1 MVDRIKTA
9 LEALDEVISELED
22 KIGFDKNGRRD
33 ELKKVADSI
42 KQSRSREAALLANA
56 QKVASR
62 LDQAIEHVESI
73 LRH

>member
-1 MVDRIKTA
+1 MERLKSA
-9 LEALDEVISELED
+9 LEALDERIYDLED
-22 KIGFDKNGRRD
+22 KVVGDKNNRRE
-33 ELKKVADSI
+33 ELKKVSDGA
-42 KQSRSREAALLANA
+42 KHSRSREATMLATA